1 MKLKM
6 SLPERPGWI
15 FVVPGFD
22 FIALLLALVML
33 TGVVAREGWVEVNL
47 APSEFR
53 GVRMGDENPV
63 IVILKSTV
71 NGPAYYMANTRVPR
85 EQLSAAISA
94 EAGKRGTNAV
104 GLRFD
109 ERATTAEQQ
118 ELINLIAALDYRIF
132 LGVRSSEID
141 RKDQE

>member
-6 SLPERPGWI
+6 SLPESPGWI

-33 TGVVAREGWVEVNL
+33 TGVVAREGWIEVNL

-53 GVRMGDENPV
+53 GVRMGDEDLV
-63 IVILKSTV
+63 IVILKSTE
-71 NGPAYYMANTRVPR
+71 NGPAYYLANTRISK
-85 EQLSAAISA
+85 EQLAAAITTEA
-94 EAGKRGTNAV
+94 EKSGIYAV
-104 GLRFD
+104 GIQVD

-118 ELINLIAALDYRIF
+118 ELINLIAALDYRVY
-132 LGVRSSEID
+132 LGVRTSEID
-141 RKDQE
+141 RKDGG

>member
-33 TGVVAREGWVEVNL
+33 TGVVAREGWVEVKL
-47 APSEFR
+47 PPSEFR
-53 GVRMGDENPV
+53 GVRLGDESPV
-63 IVILKSTV
+63 IVIMKSTV
-71 NGPAYYMANTRVPR
+71 NGPAYYLANTKVPQD
-85 EQLSAAISA
+85 QLAAAISA
-94 EAGKRGTNAV
+94 EARERGTNAV
-104 GLRFD
+104 GIRVD

-118 ELINLIAALDYRIF
+118 ELINLIAGLDYRIY
-132 LGVRSSEID
+132 LGVRSSEIE
-141 RKDQE
+141 RKDQK

>member
-33 TGVVAREGWVEVNL
+33 TGVVAREGWVEVKL
-47 APSEFR
+47 PPSEFR
-53 GVRMGDENPV
+53 GVRLGDENPV
-63 IVILKSTV
+63 IVIMKSTV
-71 NGPAYYMANTRVPR
+71 NGPAYYLSNTKVPQD
-85 EQLSAAISA
+85 QLAAAISA
-94 EAGKRGTNAV
+94 EARKRGTNAV
-104 GLRFD
+104 GIRVD

-118 ELINLIAALDYRIF
+118 ELINLIAGLDYRIY
-132 LGVRSSEID
+132 LGVRSSEIE
-141 RKDQE
+141 RKDQK